1 MRQVLQWDWPVGSV
15 QHTPA
20 HGRPPAQGP
29 AAGTP
34 PCPPAGQL
42 RHQELAVPEIGSPPV
57 LLAKG
62 PQVPFSGGAPM
73 SVWAAE
79 QPGFQRHVGRS
90 TFASGRYA
98 CEGSLR

>member
-1 MRQVLQWDWPVGSV
+1 M
-15 QHTPA
+15 
-20 HGRPPAQGP
+20 
-29 AAGTP
+29 
-34 PCPPAGQL
+34 
-42 RHQELAVPEIGSPPV
+42 PEIGSPPV